1 MKKTLFTINID
12 NTIDLITNSSS
23 ELFILHEDSLETA
36 KEMIASVYPE
46 YLSEYEEVKSLRDS
60 DKKQIEVMIRKEIKD
75 FIGSN
80 TMRQYEEKI
89 LELVSKE
96 IRRGKLENDT
106 KDIVIKVFREFYSF
120 MWTQRGYWE
129 PRLRN
134 A

>member
-1 MKKTLFTINID
+1 M
-12 NTIDLITNSSS
+12 
-23 ELFILHEDSLETA
+23 A
-36 KEMIASVYPE
+36 
-46 YLSEYEEVKSLRDS
+46 LSDS

-80 TMRQYEEKI
+80 TMRQYEDKI

-96 IRRGKLENDT
+96 IRRGKLESDT
-106 KDIVIKVFREFYSF
+106 KEIVIKVFREFYNF

-129 PRLRN
+129 PRLKN

>member
-1 MKKTLFTINID
+1 M
-12 NTIDLITNSSS
+12 
-23 ELFILHEDSLETA
+23 A
-36 KEMIASVYPE
+36 
-46 YLSEYEEVKSLRDS
+46 LSDS

-106 KDIVIKVFREFYSF
+106 KDVVIKVFREFYNF
-120 MWTQRGYWE
+120 MWSQRGYWE

>member
-1 MKKTLFTINID
+1 M
-12 NTIDLITNSSS
+12 
-23 ELFILHEDSLETA
+23 A
-36 KEMIASVYPE
+36 
-46 YLSEYEEVKSLRDS
+46 LSDS

-106 KDIVIKVFREFYSF
+106 KDIVIKVFREFYNF